1 MSGSGPSDR
10 IVSGSTVAPVGS
22 NMERVGTG
30 PARPGPK
37 QRRDR
42 NNFDHDTDS
51 WKPAPF
57 RGASF
62 CDFLWHFDSDLP
74 HPIALRYLENIRRN
88 ALAATQGEADHDRVF
103 LEGNPRY
110 GRVMPKAGE
119 ILGISAESAIAPVRS
134 DDRRTA
140 DQIRLFS
147 TARLILG
154 TLGSDWRASS
164 SANPARRS
172 SRCRPSCAG
181 TPSSST
187 SPPRAARSGT
197 RSLPMTRTRRT
208 PSAATDHS
216 GSIPRPFARRCH
228 VLRPDMAPRLA
239 SERGRHGTGP
249 DPQRDLSRPQVT
261 RCASAGWPLPAPAT
275 M

>member
-1 MSGSGPSDR
+1 
-10 IVSGSTVAPVGS
+10 
-22 NMERVGTG
+22 MERVGTA

-37 QRRDR
+37 RRR
-42 NNFDHDTDS
+42 NRNKFDHDTDS

-57 RGASF
+57 RSVSV

-88 ALAATQGEADHDRVF
+88 ALAATQGQADHDRVF

-110 GRVMPKAGE
+110 GRVMSKAGE

-154 TLGSDWRASS
+154 TLGSDLTGVIFCEPGRQIVALSPVLRGDTFFFNLAAARGAIWNEILAHDQDETDAVRRNGSFRLD
-164 SANPARRS
+164 PA
-172 SRCRPSCAG
+172 PL
-181 TPSSST
+181 
-187 SPPRAARSGT
+187 RAA
-197 RSLPMTRTRRT
+197 
-208 PSAATDHS
+208 
-216 GSIPRPFARRCH
+216 
-228 VLRPDMAPRLA
+228 
-239 SERGRHGTGP
+239 
-249 DPQRDLSRPQVT
+249 LSRLE
-261 RCASAGWPLPAPAT
+261 A
-275 M
+275 